1 VLVVQYHEYL
11 ARPWLAWAV
20 LVVMSGW
27 TALTTYAYA
36 RPAWRTSRLLTA
48 DLVVAFGCLF
58 ATGLAATPFYLT
70 QAPPLSSYWFAG
82 AALSASVIW
91 GRRGA
96 ATVALGYGFADITL
110 RVLMDANV
118 TAATVRGVVLLLLAC
133 LAVGYMASMAE
144 QAEERF
150 AQAVTLEARL
160 RERQQLARSI
170 HDSVLQVLALVRRR
184 GDELGGE
191 AAELGRMAGEQEV
204 RLRSMI
210 TDGLD
215 SAAAGSSVPGG
226 ASAPTTAMDLRD
238 ALRRLESVRFSV
250 SAPAT
255 PVLLPGYT
263 VAELA
268 AAVAAALDIVDRH
281 CPPQTR
287 AWVLVEDEEHAVT
300 VRVDLAQVH
309 ATAEAQ
315 IDGDRARDVDQV
327 RRDRGGGTSLRVGLC
342 EGGAAGVPT
351 EERTDVDG
359 RLHEAHLAR
368 RATSEAARER
378 DRAVGVHR
386 DVGDSGRGRLP
397 GAAAPAVHLRGRRGV
412 VHRDEDV
419 PRCAHGER
427 DGPPT
432 VYLVDDRLRR
442 LVELHVAVERRVLA
456 GVQDLEPGVQERVA
470 VHDATRG
477 EGADQVGLAGGR
489 RPHQA
494 HGHARFVPIVAHGVP
509 Q

>member
-1 VLVVQYHEYL
+1 MGFDVPLWRAFALYRAVALVYALVLVVQYHEYL

-27 TALTTYAYA
+27 TVLTTYAYA
-36 RPAWRTSRLLTA
+36 RPAWRTWRLLTA

-96 ATVALGYGFADITL
+96 ATVALAYGFADITL
-110 RVLMDANV
+110 RVLMDADV

-133 LAVGYMASMAE
+133 LAVGYMARVAE

-150 AQAVTLEARL
+150 AQAVTLEARI
-160 RERQQLARSI
+160 REREQLARSI

-184 GDELGGE
+184 GDEIGGE

-204 RLRSMI
+204 RLRSLI

-215 SAAAGSSVPGG
+215 SAAAGSSAPGG
-226 ASAPTTAMDLRD
+226 ACAPGTAMDLRD

-255 PVLLPGYT
+255 PVLLPGYA

-268 AAVAAALDIVDRH
+268 AAVAAALDNVDRH

-287 AWVLVEDEEHAVT
+287 AWVLVEDEEQAVT
-300 VRVDLAQVH
+300 VTVRD
-309 ATAEAQ
+309 
-315 IDGDRARDVDQV
+315 DGPGIPPGRLDRAR
-327 RRDRGGGTSLRVGLC
+327 
-342 EGGAAGVPT
+342 A
-351 EERTDVDG
+351 DG
-359 RLHEAHLAR
+359 RLGVAQSVLGRVRDLGGSTELY
-368 RATSEAARER
+368 SEPGEGTEIEMIVPR
-378 DRAVGVHR
+378 DRP
-386 DVGDSGRGRLP
+386 LQP
-397 GAAAPAVHLRGRRGV
+397 
-412 VHRDEDV
+412 
-419 PRCAHGER
+419 
-427 DGPPT
+427 
-432 VYLVDDRLRR
+432 
-442 LVELHVAVERRVLA
+442 
-456 GVQDLEPGVQERVA
+456 
-470 VHDATRG
+470 
-477 EGADQVGLAGGR
+477 
-489 RPHQA
+489 
-494 HGHARFVPIVAHGVP
+494 
-509 Q
+509 